1 MKRKSIS
8 HGMKVI
14 LMMMMTMMMMMMM
27 MMAAIPMTL
36 VMDITRGCDED
47 SAPYKTRILSVL

>member
-1 MKRKSIS
+1 
-8 HGMKVI
+8 
-14 LMMMMTMMMMMMM
+14 MMMMTMMMMMMM